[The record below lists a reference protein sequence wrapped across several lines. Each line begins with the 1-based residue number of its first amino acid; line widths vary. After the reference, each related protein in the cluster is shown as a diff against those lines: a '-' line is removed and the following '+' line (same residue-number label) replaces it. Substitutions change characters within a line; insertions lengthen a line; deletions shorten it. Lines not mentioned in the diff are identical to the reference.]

1 MGLLE
6 DVVLNAK
13 TAVNAVSKKAGKIVD
28 VSKLRLNAANLNNEI
43 SKRFEALGRVAY
55 DAKKNGSDAS
65 TLVEECV
72 LSIDSLYEQLDAVN
86 AQLAATRS
94 QVVCHKCGE
103 ENPANA
109 VYCCKC
115 GQRLWDDIPAAETS
129 AQSTA
134 SEEEPKPPQA

>member
-28 VSKLRLNAANLNNEI
+28 VSKLRQNAANLNNEI

-94 QVVCHKCGE
+94 QIVCRKCGE

-115 GQRLWDDIPAAETS
+115 GQRLRDDTPEETPATTPGED
-129 AQSTA
+129 Q
-134 SEEEPKPPQA
+134 KPPQT